1 MSTNTTISNMGP
13 TKEFTLIVA
22 ATNRMGVGKGGGLP
36 WTGLRKEMA
45 YFARVTKRASPG
57 KTNAVVMGRKTWES
71 IPPKFRPLASRA
83 NYMISRTQSN
93 ASDVELGP
101 DAHATTSLTDAL
113 QQLESRTQSE
123 DTNSDNEKEVDR
135 VFIIGGGQIYKA
147 ALELKQAKRI
157 LLTRIL
163 QDFDCDTYFP
173 VELKEDG
180 TGSGWIRKDTQALR
194 EWTGEGE
201 DVEGIKE
208 EGGVKYIFE
217 MWERVEES

>member
-1 MSTNTTISNMGP
+1 MAPI
-13 TKEFTLIVA
+13 KEFTLIVA
-22 ATNRMGVGKGGGLP
+22 ATNKMGVGKGGGLP

-45 YFARVTKRASPG
+45 YFARVTKRAGPG

-71 IPPKFRPLASRA
+71 IPPKFRPLANRT
-83 NYMISRTQSN
+83 NYMISQTQTSN
-93 ASDVELGP
+93 SSKVDLGS
-101 DAHATTSLTDAL
+101 DAHSATSLTDAL
-113 QQLESRTQSE
+113 EKLGSRAQ
-123 DTNSDNEKEVDR
+123 TNTNKDEKEIDR

-147 ALELKQAKRI
+147 SLELKEAKRI

-163 QDFDCDTYFP
+163 EDFECDTYFP

-180 TGSGWIRKDTQALR
+180 TGQGWRRTDTQTLR

-201 DVEGIKE
+201 EVEGIKE
-208 EGGVKYIFE
+208 EAGVKYIFE

>member
-1 MSTNTTISNMGP
+1 MGP

-163 QDFDCDTYFP
+163 QDFDCDTYF
-173 VELKEDG
+173 
-180 TGSGWIRKDTQALR
+180 SG
-194 EWTGEGE
+194 
-201 DVEGIKE
+201 
-208 EGGVKYIFE
+208 
-217 MWERVEES
+217 

>member
-1 MSTNTTISNMGP
+1 MAP

-22 ATNRMGVGKGGGLP
+22 ATNKMGVGKGGGLP

-45 YFARVTKRASPG
+45 YFARVTKRAGPG

-71 IPPKFRPLASRA
+71 IPSKFRPLASRA
-83 NYMISRTQSN
+83 NYMISRTQSSSN
-93 ASDVELGP
+93 PSDVELGP
-101 DAHATTSLTDAL
+101 DAHATTSLTDTL
-113 QQLESRTQSE
+113 QQLGSRNQSA
-123 DTNSDNEKEVDR
+123 DTNNDNEREIDR

-147 ALELKQAKRI
+147 ALELKEAKRI

-173 VELKEDG
+173 VELREDG
-180 TGSGWIRKDTQALR
+180 TGEGWARRDTQALR

-201 DVEGIKE
+201 DVEGVKE
-208 EGGVKYIFE
+208 EAGVKYIFE
-217 MWERVEES
+217 MWEKVEGS